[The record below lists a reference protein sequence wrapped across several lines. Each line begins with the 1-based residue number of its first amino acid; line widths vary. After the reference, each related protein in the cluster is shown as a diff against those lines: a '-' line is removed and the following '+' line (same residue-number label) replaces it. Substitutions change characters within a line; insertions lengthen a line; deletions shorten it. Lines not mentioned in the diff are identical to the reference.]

1 MMRQGQFLR
10 CLAALAALSSAL
22 PTACKKGRPSES
34 PEAPPALGPVS
45 VKPIP
50 AVDVRGQA
58 VHIDEGQ
65 LAAKVKSVLAQAG
78 VFAEAQPK
86 RATVAVALE
95 AQPFAEGNAEALEMG
110 VKLRLRMT
118 IRPEGA
124 ALARFSEDV
133 AAMGQAP
140 LDTHDVGEAKAAFQ
154 RLAER
159 TAEDLV
165 QAYVARLKLW
175 SGDAKAVATALGA
188 SDSDLRVEALRIVG
202 ARKLREQVP
211 VVIRL
216 LADED
221 EGVRDAALGTLVALR
236 ERGAVKALA
245 ESRPMRDTREMRK
258 VLDAIATL
266 GGSEAQDYLAFV
278 AETHDD
284 EEIRAMAKAALERL
298 GRGGARGDQGDQRN
312 SLRPTK

>member
-10 CLAALAALSSAL
+10 SLAALATLACAL
-22 PTACKKGRPSES
+22 PPACKKDRTSGSA
-34 PEAPPALGPVS
+34 EAPPTLGPVS

-50 AVDVRGQA
+50 AVDFRGQE
-58 VHIDEGQ
+58 VHIDEEQ
-65 LAAKVKSVLAQAG
+65 LAAKVKSVLAQAA

-86 RATVAVALE
+86 RVVVAVTLE
-95 AQPFAEGNAEALEMG
+95 ALPFTGGNAEALEMG
-110 VKLRLRMT
+110 VKLRLRMSV
-118 IRPEGA
+118 RPEGA
-124 ALARFSEDV
+124 APARFSEDV
-133 AAMGQAP
+133 AAVGQAP
-140 LDTHDVGEAKAAFQ
+140 LDTRDVGEAKAAFQ

-165 QAYVARLKLW
+165 QTYVARQNLW
-175 SGDAKAVATALGA
+175 SGDAKAIATALGA
-188 SDSDLRVEALRIVG
+188 SDSDLRTEALRIVG

-211 VVIRL
+211 LVIRL

-245 ESRPMRDTREMRK
+245 ESRQMRDTREMRK

-278 AETHDD
+278 AENHDD
-284 EEIRAMAKAALERL
+284 EDIRAMAKASLERL
-298 GRGGARGDQGDQRN
+298 GRHGDRGDKGGGV
-312 SLRPTK
+312 RPTK